1 MPIGNSNLTAS
12 RIKKLAADS
21 DYERKEIYASDAG
34 CRYLGVKARNGS
46 VSFVVRKKVQGKM
59 KQFYIGKTED
69 FTLAEARELTPA
81 IARLMNEGFSND
93 LISHAISKTRNPLEL
108 QAKIIGDENNRPSK
122 PLTLSE
128 AIEDW
133 WRYNYEMSDKS
144 ARTRPVV
151 PLRRY
156 IIPKIGNRPVDQVTS
171 QEFKEVLS
179 PIWTRSGTRGRNAI
193 AGNVTATRMRQNLDD
208 MFEQLVEDGVVDR
221 NPVPRAKSFPRFR
234 HKIKHNDALDDKY
247 LPEFWQWLTTKCK
260 ADISTKTGIAMCL
273 FLGSRPGQ
281 VINLK
286 WSMIDFDQAVYIAP
300 ATIVNDGVEINYT
313 KTRIDHIQPI
323 PKQLLTMLENM
334 HEISKHR
341 EWALTYRGKKLSDA
355 TMRKNTRGFRP
366 NDVEDYSGFTPA
378 GFRATL
384 NTWLINNNCTF
395 ETKEVIMQHTLPN
408 IPAAYYRDYNLTPR
422 REWLQKYADMVTGG

>member
-1 MPIGNSNLTAS
+1 MRVYSSTLTTS

-21 DYERKEIYASDAG
+21 VYEAREKYASDAG
-34 CRYLGVKARNGS
+34 CKYLGVKARNGIA
-46 VSFVVRKKVQGKM
+46 SFVVRKKVLGKI
-59 KQFYIGKTED
+59 KQFYIGKFGD

-81 IARLMNEGFSND
+81 IARLMNDGFSND
-93 LISHAISKTRNPLEL
+93 RISRTINKTRNPLEL
-108 QAKIIGDENNRPSK
+108 QAQIMGGDNNRSNK
-122 PLTLSE
+122 SLTLSE

-133 WRYNYEMSDKS
+133 WRYNYVMSDKS

-179 PIWTRSGTRGRNAI
+179 PIWTRSGSRGRNAI

-208 MFEQLVEDGVVDR
+208 LFEQLVEDGVVDR

-234 HKIKHNDALDDKY
+234 HKIKRNEALNYKN
-247 LPEFWQWLTTKCK
+247 LPEFWDWLTTKCQ
-260 ADISTKTGIAMCL
+260 ADISTKTGIAICL

-281 VINLK
+281 AINLK
-286 WSMIDFDQAVYIAP
+286 WSMIDFDQAIYNAP
-300 ATIVNDGVEINYT
+300 ATIVNDGVEVNYT
-313 KTRIDHIQPI
+313 KTGINHIQPI
-323 PKQLLTMLENM
+323 PKQLLKMLKNM
-334 HEISKHR
+334 HEISKNR

-355 TMRKNTRGFRP
+355 TMRKITRGFRLNEDP
-366 NDVEDYSGFTPA
+366 NFCGFTPA

-384 NTWLINNNCTF
+384 NMWLVNNNCAF

-408 IPAAYYRDYNLTPR
+408 IPAAYYREYDLTPR
-422 REWLQKYADMVTGG
+422 RVLLQKYADMVTGG